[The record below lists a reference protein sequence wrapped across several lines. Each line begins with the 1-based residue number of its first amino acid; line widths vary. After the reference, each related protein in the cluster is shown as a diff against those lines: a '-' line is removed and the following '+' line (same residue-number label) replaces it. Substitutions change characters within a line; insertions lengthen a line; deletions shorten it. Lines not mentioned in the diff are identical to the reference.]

1 MTIVSAPLHAIT
13 KLTKQIIGVRGSLIL
28 VKALGGIRYGEL
40 VEIDVDG
47 DSRFGQV
54 VDVSRDVAVIQI
66 FGSSLGVTP
75 GKTTVRFRSET
86 LAIPVSSDMLGRI
99 FDGLARPIDGGPPIV
114 PEDYLDIYGA
124 PLNPALRIP
133 PSEPIETGISVID
146 GLLTLVRGQ
155 KLPIFSGSGLPHNR
169 IAMQIVRQAAVR
181 GSGEKF
187 AVVFGAI
194 GVTHEEVMYFLNELK
209 SMGALDRTI
218 AFLAPAS
225 ASTVEKL
232 ALPRVA
238 LTAAEFLAWRY
249 GTHVLTILTDMTNYC
264 EALKEI
270 SAARE
275 EVPGRRGYPGYMYTD
290 LATMYE
296 RAGRVAGQR
305 GSMTIMPIL
314 TMPDDDITHPIPDL
328 TGYITEGQIVLSR
341 DAWRK
346 GIYPPVDVFLSLS
359 RLMKE
364 GIGPGKTREDHR
376 EVFAQLIS
384 AYAEGQY
391 LRELITIVGIES
403 LTARDRKY
411 LEFADRFEAKFISQG
426 EHERREFEATLDMA
440 WDLLSILPEEELRQI
455 SSETM
460 KKYHPAYRR
469 QAAKQ

>member
-1 MTIVSAPLHAIT
+1 MPSSILAVTKSSRQIT
-13 KLTKQIIGVRGSLIL
+13 GVRGSLIF
-28 VKALGGIRYGEL
+28 VKSLGGIKYGEL

-47 DSRFGQV
+47 DSRLGQV
-54 VDVSRDVAVIQI
+54 VDVSRDIAVIQI

-75 GKTTVRFRSET
+75 GKTTVKFRGET
-86 LAIPVSSDMLGRI
+86 LTISVSSDMLGRI
-99 FDGLARPIDGGPPIV
+99 FDGLARPVDGGPPIV
-114 PEDYLDIYGA
+114 PEDYLDIHGE

-181 GSGEKF
+181 GSGERF

-194 GVTHEEVMYFLNELK
+194 GVTHEEAMYFLNELK

-249 GTHVLTILTDMTNYC
+249 GMHMLTILTDMTNYC

-296 RAGRVAGQR
+296 RAGRVINQK

-341 DAWRK
+341 DMWRK
-346 GIYPPVDVFLSLS
+346 GVYPPVDVFLSLS

-391 LRELITIVGIES
+391 LRELITIVGTES
-403 LTARDRKY
+403 LTARDKKY
-411 LEFADRFEAKFISQG
+411 LEFADNFEAKFISQG
-426 EHERREFEATLDMA
+426 EQERRAFEETLDIA
-440 WDLLSILPEEELRQI
+440 WNLLSILPEEELRQI
-455 SSETM
+455 SSENM
-460 KKYHPAYRR
+460 KKYHPAYR
-469 QAAKQ
+469 KQVSSQ

>member
-1 MTIVSAPLHAIT
+1 MASSAIAIT
-13 KLTKQIIGVRGSLIL
+13 KVSRQITGVRGSLVFVRAI
-28 VKALGGIRYGEL
+28 GGIRYGEL

-47 DSRFGQV
+47 DSRLGQV
-54 VDVSRDVAVIQI
+54 VDVSRDVAIIQI
-66 FGSSLGVTP
+66 FGTSLGVTP
-75 GKTTVRFRSET
+75 GKTAIKFRSET
-86 LAIPVSSDMLGRI
+86 LTIPVSSDMLGRI

-114 PEDYLDIYGA
+114 PEDYLDIHGE

-194 GVTHEEVMYFLNELK
+194 GVTHEEAMYFLNELK

-249 GTHVLTILTDMTNYC
+249 GMHMLTILTDMTNYC

-296 RAGRVAGQR
+296 RAGRVVNER

-341 DAWRK
+341 DMWRK
-346 GIYPPVDVFLSLS
+346 GVYPPVDVFLSLS

-376 EVFAQLIS
+376 EVFAQLIA

-391 LRELITIVGIES
+391 LRELITIVGTES

-426 EHERREFEATLDMA
+426 EYERRSFEETLDTA
-440 WDLLSILPEEELRQI
+440 WDLLSILPEDELRQI

-460 KKYHPAYRR
+460 RKYHPAYRKGSR
-469 QAAKQ
+469 V

>member
-1 MTIVSAPLHAIT
+1 MSKAVEIP
-13 KLTKQIIGVRGSLIL
+13 KLTSKASKQIIGTRGALIF

-47 DSRFGQV
+47 ATRLGQV
-54 VDVSRDVAVIQI
+54 IDVSKDVAIIQV
-66 FGSSLGVTP
+66 FGTSLGITT
-75 GKTTVRFRSET
+75 GKTVIRFRGET
-86 LAIPVSSDMLGRI
+86 LSIPVSSDMLGRI
-99 FDGLARPIDGGPPIV
+99 FDGLARPIDGGPSIV
-114 PEDYLDIYGA
+114 PEDYLDIHGE
-124 PLNPALRIP
+124 PLNPAIRVP
-133 PSEPIETGISVID
+133 PSEFIETGVSVID
-146 GLLTLVRGQ
+146 GMLTLVRGQ

-169 IAMQIVRQAAVR
+169 LAMQIVRQAAVR

-187 AVVFGAI
+187 AVVFGAV
-194 GVTHEEVMYFLNELK
+194 GVTHEEAMYFLNELR

-218 AFLAPAS
+218 AFIAPAS

-232 ALPRVA
+232 ALPRTA

-249 GTHVLTILTDMTNYC
+249 DMHVLTILTDMTNYC

-296 RAGRVAGQR
+296 RAGRTASKK

-341 DAWRK
+341 DMWRK

-376 EVFAQLIS
+376 EVFAQLMA
-384 AYAEGQY
+384 AYSEGTY
-391 LRELITIVGIES
+391 LRELVTIVGIES
-403 LTARDRKY
+403 LTPRDRKY
-411 LEFADRFEAKFISQG
+411 LDFADEFEKRFINQG
-426 EHERREFEATLDMA
+426 EYERRPVEKTLDIA
-440 WDLLSILPEEELRQI
+440 WELFAMLPEDELRQI
-455 SSETM
+455 RPETI
-460 KKYHPAYRR
+460 KRYHPKYRGS
-469 QAAKQ
+469 

>member
-1 MTIVSAPLHAIT
+1 MSMQLYVRSTRNIVGS
-13 KLTKQIIGVRGSLIL
+13 RGSLLL
-28 VKALGGIRYGEL
+28 VKSIPGIRYGEV

-47 DSRFGQV
+47 DTRLGQV
-54 VDVSRDVAVIQI
+54 IDVSRDITVVQI
-66 FGSSLGVTP
+66 FGTSSGIMP
-75 GKTTVRFRSET
+75 GKTIIKLQGET
-86 LAIPVSSDMLGRI
+86 LKLGVSIDMLGRI
-99 FDGLARPIDGGPPIV
+99 FDGLGRPIDGGPPIV
-114 PEDYLDIYGA
+114 PEDYLDIHGA
-124 PLNPALRIP
+124 ALNPALRIP

-155 KLPIFSGSGLPHNR
+155 KLPIFTGSGLPHNR
-169 IAMQIVRQAAVR
+169 ISMQIVRQAAVR
-181 GSGEKF
+181 GTGESF
-187 AVVFGAI
+187 AVVFGAV
-194 GVTHEEVMYFLNELK
+194 GVTYEEAYYFLNELR

-218 AFLAPAS
+218 AFIATAS

-249 GTHVLTILTDMTNYC
+249 DMHVLTILTDMTNYC
-264 EALKEI
+264 EALREI

-296 RAGRVAGQR
+296 RAGRVTGR
-305 GSMTIMPIL
+305 KGSMTIMPIL

-341 DAWRK
+341 DMWRK
-346 GIYPPVDVFLSLS
+346 GVYPPVDVFLSLS
-359 RLMKE
+359 RLMKD

-376 EVFAQLIS
+376 EVFAQLMA

-391 LRELITIVGIES
+391 LRELTTIIGTES

-411 LEFADRFEAKFISQG
+411 LEFADQFERRFINQG
-426 EHERREFEATLDMA
+426 EYERRTFEETLDIA
-440 WDLLSILPEEELRQI
+440 WDILAILPEDELKQI
-455 SSETM
+455 TPKTLE
-460 KKYHPAYRR
+460 KYHPRYRGKK
-469 QAAKQ
+469 A